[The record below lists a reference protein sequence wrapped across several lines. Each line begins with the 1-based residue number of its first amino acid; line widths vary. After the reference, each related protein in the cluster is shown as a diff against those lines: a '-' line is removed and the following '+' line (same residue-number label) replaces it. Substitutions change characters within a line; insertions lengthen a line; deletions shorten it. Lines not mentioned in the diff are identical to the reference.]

1 MVLPKHP
8 QRVTF
13 TKGPLL
19 QGGDPAITLWDN
31 PNMRGVD
38 KVSPLQLIEY
48 LYFMQI

>member
-1 MVLPKHP
+1 MVLPKHSHC
-8 QRVTF
+8 VNSS
-13 TKGPLL
+13 KGPLL